1 MFRFMVMMSLQ
12 ALVQWCFVGN
22 SITSLLYWNY
32 LSVAIGLDYII
43 AWILDMLELSTLYSR
58 VCINNTD
65 TYTKLIV
72 ILMYIY
78 YALIA
83 VSMKS

>member
-1 MFRFMVMMSLQ
+1 
-12 ALVQWCFVGN
+12 
-22 SITSLLYWNY
+22 
-32 LSVAIGLDYII
+32 VAIGLDYII
-43 AWILDMLELSTLYSR
+43 GWILDMLELSTLYSR
-58 VCINNTD
+58 VCISNTD

-83 VSMKS
+83 VSMRS